1 MSRHGVIRTPAVEE
15 AMRAVARHHFVPEAS
30 LEQAYAV
37 YDIVIIKADVRGR
50 VLSSASAPHVV
61 AAQLEQ
67 AQVRRGDT
75 VLEVGAGTGYN
86 AALLAYL
93 VGTDGLVVA
102 IEYDPEVAERARRQ
116 LAAAGVTNV
125 MVVCADGADGFP
137 DRAPYDRVVVT
148 AGAWD
153 VSRAWREQLAEG
165 GRLVVPLRLRWPMSV
180 AFDHVDRIL
189 RSTSVETC
197 GFLPM
202 EGSVG
207 HPAHR
212 AELAD
217 GAVVLHLEHEHDADQ
232 EALADA
238 LEYPRRAAW
247 TGVEVSDGPAYDHLY
262 LWLTSTF
269 PTFSKFNVTDRGAG
283 LVNPL
288 MSWGGAAFHDGG
300 TFAYLTNRRSDG
312 HQDGPRFELGVIA
325 HGDQAEHL
333 AEHVAGHIRSW
344 HQHQRATTLPRLEI
358 HPAGTPDARL
368 AGAYVIERPQSRI
381 ALSWVPCV

>member
-1 MSRHGVIRTPAVEE
+1 MGITSAEQADTSDELRHAMVSTMSRHGVIRTPAVEE

-165 GRLVVPLRLRWPMSV
+165 GR
-180 AFDHVDRIL
+180 
-189 RSTSVETC
+189 
-197 GFLPM
+197 
-202 EGSVG
+202 
-207 HPAHR
+207 
-212 AELAD
+212 
-217 GAVVLHLEHEHDADQ
+217 
-232 EALADA
+232 
-238 LEYPRRAAW
+238 
-247 TGVEVSDGPAYDHLY
+247 
-262 LWLTSTF
+262 
-269 PTFSKFNVTDRGAG
+269 
-283 LVNPL
+283 
-288 MSWGGAAFHDGG
+288 
-300 TFAYLTNRRSDG
+300 
-312 HQDGPRFELGVIA
+312 
-325 HGDQAEHL
+325 
-333 AEHVAGHIRSW
+333 
-344 HQHQRATTLPRLEI
+344 
-358 HPAGTPDARL
+358 
-368 AGAYVIERPQSRI
+368 
-381 ALSWVPCV
+381 